1 MLRAVLMKES
11 MGSLM
16 VYDVPAIG
24 GWLGNLWLRVDR
36 ELI

>member
-1 MLRAVLMKES
+1 MLWAVLMKEW
-11 MGSLM
+11 MGYLM
-16 VYDVPAIG
+16 VSDVPAIG